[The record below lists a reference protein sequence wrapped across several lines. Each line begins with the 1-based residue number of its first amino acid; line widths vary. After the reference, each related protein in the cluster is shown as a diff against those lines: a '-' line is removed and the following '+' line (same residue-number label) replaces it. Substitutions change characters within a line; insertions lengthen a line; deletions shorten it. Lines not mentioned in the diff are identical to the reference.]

1 MSVPIIELG
10 PKLKDIKNLVPSLND
25 GILWDGT
32 NYVTKNSTGTGNLV
46 LATSPTI
53 VTPTIA
59 SFTNA
64 QHSHLNAAGGGALSL
79 AAIADAG
86 TMASQNA
93 SAISITGGT
102 VNGTAIGSSSRSTGK
117 FSTATATAGVIDGT
131 AGNGYLEIANQSSAP
146 STPTAAGRI
155 YFDSSNRLS
164 WKGTNGWERT
174 FDGTAN
180 TANRVYVLPDAAGT
194 VVLDTA
200 TQTLT
205 NKTLTGPIITAT
217 TRFVGPILAPASDS
231 TAALQVTKADGSTAI
246 ITVDS
251 TNSKVGIGSAPLGTT
266 FSTFSALNGI
276 AFALHRNVASGGS
289 STISR
294 IALDYSDGTNGR
306 AWGIQTPISTTTD
319 KGFAILDLS
328 TNPGSAGTARLTI
341 SSTGLVT
348 AVSAFSTPVIQPAA
362 DSTTA
367 LKLTKADGTS
377 GILIIDTTNNRVAIN
392 TTVNWIG
399 SEGGSGNGMAF
410 WVNSS
415 LIAAFSNSGNF
426 TPNNKFLNLT
436 SNTAFGWGSSATQ
449 AQQNPDI
456 YMIRTAAGTL
466 KLAGVDTSTGSP
478 LNILTLYHTNSPS
491 TPSTGF
497 GAALEFDADSSTS
510 TQRAM
515 GRVRTEWEVATDA
528 SRKSYMVL
536 SAIDA
541 TQAEVDI
548 LTLGSFSGLKA
559 WSFTKAAISGSN
571 FALAGDGSNLYVNG
585 SAVNLTIAGITK
597 VQIGSAALTLSANV
611 NLVAGASGSG
621 VYTPIVAPLADS
633 TTALKLTKA
642 NGTTAVVTVDT
653 TNSAVTFAGQIS
665 TGVISASS
673 TITALGRLTVVVSDA
688 ATASATDSAI
698 LDHGSSGTPSVG
710 YGTALRI
717 RGQSSTTANR
727 DMGRIRTEWTT
738 AADLTRASRMVLSA
752 YAIGVETDVL
762 SLASDGGIT
771 LLNSGNSSIR
781 GGGTIGYMKLRS
793 TSTLGVQIVAENTDQ
808 VPLMVFGMTSHVTSI
823 QQWLDNVTGSNVL
836 TSIPAGGGIRVH
848 ADPGSG
854 AASTTTLTNATGTPV
869 TPGTPAGYT
878 KIWVGTTAAYVPYYV

>member
-180 TANRVYVLPDAAGT
+180 TANRIYVLPDAAGT

-328 TNPGSAGTARLTI
+328 TNPGAAGAARLTI

-367 LKLTKADGTS
+367 LKFTKADGT
-377 GILIIDTTNNRVAIN
+377 
-392 TTVNWIG
+392 
-399 SEGGSGNGMAF
+399 
-410 WVNSS
+410 
-415 LIAAFSNSGNF
+415 
-426 TPNNKFLNLT
+426 
-436 SNTAFGWGSSATQ
+436 
-449 AQQNPDI
+449 
-456 YMIRTAAGTL
+456 
-466 KLAGVDTSTGSP
+466 
-478 LNILTLYHTNSPS
+478 
-491 TPSTGF
+491 
-497 GAALEFDADSSTS
+497 
-510 TQRAM
+510 
-515 GRVRTEWEVATDA
+515 
-528 SRKSYMVL
+528 
-536 SAIDA
+536 
-541 TQAEVDI
+541 
-548 LTLGSFSGLKA
+548 
-559 WSFTKAAISGSN
+559 
-571 FALAGDGSNLYVNG
+571 
-585 SAVNLTIAGITK
+585 
-597 VQIGSAALTLSANV
+597 
-611 NLVAGASGSG
+611 
-621 VYTPIVAPLADS
+621 
-633 TTALKLTKA
+633 
-642 NGTTAVVTVDT
+642 TAVLTVDT

-688 ATASATDSAI
+688 AIASATDAAI
-698 LDHGSSGTPSVG
+698 FDHGSSGNPSVG

-717 RGQSSTTANR
+717 RGQSNGAANR
-727 DMGRIRTEWTT
+727 DMGRIRTEWEVAT
-738 AADLTRASRMVLSA
+738 DASRKSYMVLSA
-752 YAIGVETDVL
+752 IDATQTEIDVL
-762 SLASDGGIT
+762 TLGGFSGLKAWSFAKAAISASNYSLAGDGSNLYINGSA
-771 LLNSGNSSIR
+771 LNFNIANVTKVSLGSGA
-781 GGGTIGYMKLRS
+781 L
-793 TSTLGVQIVAENTDQ
+793 TLGANVSLITNASNSFIGIGKT
-808 VPLMVFGMTSHVTSI
+808 PAI
-823 QQWLDNVTGSNVL
+823 ALDVN
-836 TSIPAGGGIRVH
+836 GGIRTGG
-848 ADPGSG
+848 DPGSG

-869 TPGTPAGYT
+869 NTVTPVGYT
-878 KIWVGTTAAYVPYYV
+878 KIYVGTTASYVPYYQ